1 MCINGDSQS
10 ELDESIT
17 GGAGSMAGQIAL
29 RMGEDKIKSL
39 LDGQLF
45 TLQAS
50 SSFSPLQIC
59 PPPQLLFVNEFGLD
73 MECMRCVVPLSH
85 LFLLSILS
93 FVLLSQLL
101 SLPMLPLLRV
111 QSEQPAVYSSGEEG
125 GTDHPPQ

>member
-45 TLQAS
+45 
-50 SSFSPLQIC
+50 
-59 PPPQLLFVNEFGLD
+59 LL
-73 MECMRCVVPLSH
+73 
-85 LFLLSILS
+85 
-93 FVLLSQLL
+93 
-101 SLPMLPLLRV
+101 
-111 QSEQPAVYSSGEEG
+111 
-125 GTDHPPQ
+125 